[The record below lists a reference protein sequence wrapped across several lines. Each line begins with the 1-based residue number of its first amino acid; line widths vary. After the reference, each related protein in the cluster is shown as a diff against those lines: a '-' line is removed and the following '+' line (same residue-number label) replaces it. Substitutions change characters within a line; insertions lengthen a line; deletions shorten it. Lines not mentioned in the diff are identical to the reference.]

1 MSPISIS
8 RDVVFGLTCL
18 LLMLIGLPTRSQS
31 LPSSQ
36 LFHGLLQLRETK
48 RVLYVAAHPDD
59 ENTRMI
65 AYLANGEHAEV
76 AYLSLTRGDGGQNL
90 IGKEL
95 GIELGQIRTQEL
107 IKARGVDGGKQYF
120 TRAMDFGYSK
130 DPSETF
136 QNWDKEKVLADV
148 VWAIRSFQPDIIITR
163 FNTTPGITH
172 GHHTTSAIL
181 AGEAFVLSGDAKA
194 FPEQLVFV
202 QPWQAKRLFFNA
214 YNFRGE
220 FEPEAGK
227 GYFAMEVGGYNPLL
241 GKTYHQL
248 AADSRTMHKSQG
260 FGSTAGTGNAKDY
273 LEQVGG
279 EAYVSSPF
287 EDLTSRWEQIPGG
300 KEIEADMNKLI
311 GSFNFSQ
318 PDEYLP
324 QLLALRKSMIALTSS
339 APWVNEKV
347 EKLDKLIFQVMG
359 LKIEFLATKELGYPG
374 EQMSTELLLTNPS
387 KTVISDISLQVYDTY
402 FLGKNAAGNEP
413 IRMSIP
419 LQLKANEA
427 LSQPYWLIKPV
438 ENALFQVASQQ
449 KIGLP
454 YELPKVGGDLSFTIG
469 GESFSL
475 AIPLEYKYNDPVEG
489 EIKQP
494 FTVVPEVDLSLS
506 KEVLFLVD
514 GADASATVTVNF
526 RNTLLEG
533 SLVFEGLTSDQ
544 YSIVG
549 VEELPAQK
557 QRSYK
562 VTFLR
567 DKKEGQKV
575 VRARFTTTSGQV
587 FDQTV
592 QTIAYK
598 HIPNLTYFIPTTLTL
613 IQADWKVSGEKVGYL
628 AGAGDEVPEVLSA
641 LGYEVSFL
649 GKDDFR
655 LTNLSQFK
663 AIVVGIR
670 SYNTNEDLA
679 VQQPVLMDYVK
690 AGGNLIVQYNT
701 STPLV
706 TKALGPYPFVIGRD
720 RVTVEGSPVIF
731 DETSPLFSIPNRINQ
746 KDFEGWMQERGL
758 YFAAQIDERYQS
770 PLTLQDPGEQPST
783 GGLITAK
790 FGAGTY
796 VYTGLS
802 FFRQL
807 PAGVPGAI
815 KLFINLIEQ

>member
-1 MSPISIS
+1 
-8 RDVVFGLTCL
+8 
-18 LLMLIGLPTRSQS
+18 
-31 LPSSQ
+31 
-36 LFHGLLQLRETK
+36 
-48 RVLYVAAHPDD
+48 
-59 ENTRMI
+59 MI

-107 IKARGVDGGKQYF
+107 IKARAVDGGKQYF
-120 TRAMDFGYSK
+120 TRALDFGYSK

-148 VWAIRSFQPDIIITR
+148 VWAIRKFQPDIIITR
-163 FNTTPGITH
+163 FNSTPGITH

-181 AGEAFVLSGDAKA
+181 ANEAFSLSGDPKA
-194 FPEQLVFV
+194 YPEQLKDIK
-202 QPWQAKRLFFNA
+202 PWQAKRIFFNA

-227 GYFAMEVGGYNPLL
+227 RYFAMEVGGYNPLL

-273 LEQVGG
+273 LEQMGG
-279 EAYVSSPF
+279 EAYTNSPF
-287 EDLTSRWEQIPGG
+287 EDLASRWDQLSGG
-300 KEIEADMNKLI
+300 KEVKSGLDELI
-311 GSFNFSQ
+311 NDFNFSQ
-318 PDEYLP
+318 PDQHLP
-324 QLLALRKSMIALTSS
+324 QLLALRKSMRELNATV
-339 APWVNEKV
+339 PWVKEKV
-347 EKLDKLIFQVMG
+347 EKLDKLIFNTMG
-359 LKIEFLATKELGYPG
+359 LKIEFLATKEFGYPG
-374 EQMSTELLLTNPS
+374 EQVSTELVLTNPS
-387 KTVISDISLQVYDTY
+387 KTAVSGISLQVYDTY
-402 FLGKNAAGNEP
+402 FAGKNAAGNEL
-413 IRMSIP
+413 IRVAIP
-419 LQLKANEA
+419 LQLRADEVP
-427 LSQPYWLIKPV
+427 SQPYWLEEPV
-438 ENALFQVASQQ
+438 ENALFQVASLQ
-449 KIGLP
+449 KIGIP

-469 GESFSL
+469 GESFAL
-475 AIPLEYKYNDPVEG
+475 AIPLEYKYNDPVDG

-514 GADASATVTVNF
+514 GADAIATVTVNF

-533 SLVFEGLTSDQ
+533 SLDFGGLTNEQ
-544 YSIVG
+544 YKIIG
-549 VEELPAQK
+549 VEELSSQK
-557 QRSYK
+557 QRIYK
-562 VTFLR
+562 VEFLK
-567 DKKEGQKV
+567 DKKVGQKV
-575 VRARFTTTSGQV
+575 LRARFTTASGSV
-587 FDQTV
+587 FDQTTH
-592 QTIAYK
+592 TIAYK
-598 HIPNLTYFIPTTLTL
+598 HIPKLTYFTPTTLSL
-613 IQADWKVSGEKVGYL
+613 IQADWKVSGDKVGYL

-649 GKDDFR
+649 GKDDIR
-655 LTNLSQFK
+655 LDYLNQFK

-670 SYNTNEDLA
+670 AYNTNEDLA
-679 VQQPVLMDYVK
+679 VQQPLLMDYVK

-701 STPLV
+701 SSPLV

-731 DETSPLFSIPNRINQ
+731 EASNPLFSSPNPIRQ
-746 KDFEGWMQERGL
+746 EDFNGWVQERGL

-770 PLTLQDPGEQPST
+770 PLTLQDPGEQPSK
-783 GGLITAK
+783 GSLITAK
-790 FGAGTY
+790 VGEGTY

-807 PAGVPGAI
+807 PAGVSGAI

>member
-1 MSPISIS
+1 
-8 RDVVFGLTCL
+8 
-18 LLMLIGLPTRSQS
+18 MLIGLPTRSQS

>member
-1 MSPISIS
+1 
-8 RDVVFGLTCL
+8 
-18 LLMLIGLPTRSQS
+18 MLIGLPTRSQS

-533 SLVFEGLTSDQ
+533 SLDFEGLTSDQ

-557 QRSYK
+557 KRSYK

-670 SYNTNEDLA
+670 AYNTNEDLA

-770 PLTLQDPGEQPST
+770 PLTLQDPGEQSST

>member
-1 MSPISIS
+1 
-8 RDVVFGLTCL
+8 VV
-18 LLMLIGLPTRSQS
+18 
-31 LPSSQ
+31 
-36 LFHGLLQLRETK
+36 
-48 RVLYVAAHPDD
+48 
-59 ENTRMI
+59 
-65 AYLANGEHAEV
+65 
-76 AYLSLTRGDGGQNL
+76 
-90 IGKEL
+90 
-95 GIELGQIRTQEL
+95 
-107 IKARGVDGGKQYF
+107 
-120 TRAMDFGYSK
+120 
-130 DPSETF
+130 
-136 QNWDKEKVLADV
+136 
-148 VWAIRSFQPDIIITR
+148 
-163 FNTTPGITH
+163 
-172 GHHTTSAIL
+172 
-181 AGEAFVLSGDAKA
+181 
-194 FPEQLVFV
+194 
-202 QPWQAKRLFFNA
+202 
-214 YNFRGE
+214 
-220 FEPEAGK
+220 
-227 GYFAMEVGGYNPLL
+227 
-241 GKTYHQL
+241 
-248 AADSRTMHKSQG
+248 
-260 FGSTAGTGNAKDY
+260 
-273 LEQVGG
+273 
-279 EAYVSSPF
+279 
-287 EDLTSRWEQIPGG
+287 
-300 KEIEADMNKLI
+300 
-311 GSFNFSQ
+311 
-318 PDEYLP
+318 
-324 QLLALRKSMIALTSS
+324 
-339 APWVNEKV
+339 
-347 EKLDKLIFQVMG
+347 
-359 LKIEFLATKELGYPG
+359 
-374 EQMSTELLLTNPS
+374 
-387 KTVISDISLQVYDTY
+387 SDISLQVYDTY
-402 FLGKNAAGNEP
+402 YVGKNAAGNEP

-427 LSQPYWLIKPV
+427 LSQPYWLVKPV

-454 YELPKVGGDLSFTIG
+454 YELPKAGGNLTFTIG

-475 AIPLEYKYNDPVEG
+475 AIPLEYKYNDPVDG
-489 EIKQP
+489 EIKQL
-494 FTVVPEVDLSLS
+494 FTLVPEVDLSLS
-506 KEVLFLVD
+506 KEVLFLVE

-533 SLVFEGLTSDQ
+533 SLDFEGLTSDQ

-562 VTFLR
+562 VIFLR

-587 FDQTV
+587 FDQTI

-598 HIPNLTYFIPTTLTL
+598 HIPNLTYFTPTTLSL

-641 LGYEVSFL
+641 LGYDVNFL
-649 GKDDFR
+649 GKDDFQ
-655 LTNLSQFK
+655 LANLSQYK

-670 SYNTNEDLA
+670 AYNTNEDLA

-731 DETSPLFSIPNRINQ
+731 EASNPLFSAPNPIIQ
-746 KDFEGWMQERGL
+746 EDFNGWVQERGL

-770 PLTLQDPGEQPST
+770 PLTLQDPGEQPSK

-790 FGAGTY
+790 VGAGTY
-796 VYTGLS
+796 AYTGLS

>member
-18 LLMLIGLPTRSQS
+18 LVLFGLPARSQS

-36 LFHGLLQLRETK
+36 LYHGLLQLRETK

-107 IKARGVDGGKQYF
+107 IKARAVDGGKQYF
-120 TRAMDFGYSK
+120 TRALDFGYSK

-181 AGEAFVLSGDAKA
+181 ANEAFALSGDPKS
-194 FPEQLVFV
+194 FPEQLNFV
-202 QPWQAKRLFFNA
+202 KPWQAKRIFFNA

-227 GYFAMEVGGYNPLL
+227 RYYAMEVGGYNPLL

-260 FGSTAGTGNAKDY
+260 FGSTAGTGNAKDF

-279 EAYVSSPF
+279 DAYINSPF
-287 EDLTSRWEQIPGG
+287 EDLASRWEQISGG
-300 KEIEADMNKLI
+300 REVASALDKLLTT
-311 GSFNFSQ
+311 FNFSQ
-318 PDEYLP
+318 PDQHIP
-324 QLLALRKSMIALTSS
+324 QLLALRKSMSALTSS
-339 APWVNEKV
+339 APWVKEKV
-347 EKLDKLIFQVMG
+347 EKLDLLIFQTMG
-359 LKIEFLATKELGYPG
+359 LKTEFLATKELGYPG
-374 EQMSTELLLTNPS
+374 EEVSTELVLTNPS
-387 KTVISDISLQVYDTY
+387 KTVVSDISLQVYDTY
-402 FLGKNAAGNEP
+402 YVGKNAAGNEP

-427 LSQPYWLIKPV
+427 LSQPYWLVKPV

-454 YELPKVGGDLSFTIG
+454 YELPKAGGNLSFTIG

-475 AIPLEYKYNDPVEG
+475 AIPLEYKYNDPVDG

-494 FTVVPEVDLSLS
+494 FTLVPEVDLSLS

-526 RNTLLEG
+526 QNTLLEG
-533 SLVFEGLTSDQ
+533 SLDFEGLTSDQ

-557 QRSYK
+557 QRNYK
-562 VTFLR
+562 VAFLR

-575 VRARFTTTSGQV
+575 VRARFMTTSGQV
-587 FDQTV
+587 FDQTI

-598 HIPNLTYFIPTTLTL
+598 HIPNLTYFTPTTLSL

-641 LGYEVSFL
+641 LGYEVNFL
-649 GKDDFR
+649 GKDDFQ
-655 LTNLSQFK
+655 LANLSQYK

-670 SYNTNEDLA
+670 AYNTNEDLA

-731 DETSPLFSIPNRINQ
+731 EASNPLFSAPNPIRQ
-746 KDFEGWMQERGL
+746 EDFNGWVQERGL

-770 PLTLQDPGEQPST
+770 PLTLQDPGEQPSK

-790 FGAGTY
+790 VGAGTY
-796 VYTGLS
+796 AYTGLS

>member
-587 FDQTV
+587 FDQTI

-670 SYNTNEDLA
+670 AYNTNEDLA